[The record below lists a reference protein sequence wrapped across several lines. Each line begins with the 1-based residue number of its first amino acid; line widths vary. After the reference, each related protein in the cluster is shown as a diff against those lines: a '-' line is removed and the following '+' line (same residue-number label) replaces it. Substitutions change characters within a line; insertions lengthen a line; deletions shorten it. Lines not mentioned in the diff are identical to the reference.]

1 MNDIFSKEKRSEVMK
16 SVKSSNNKS
25 TELKLIS
32 IFKEYSIKGWKRN
45 YKIKGSPDFVFLK
58 LKIAIFTD
66 GCFWH
71 GHNCRNLTPKDN
83 AEFWQNKILKNKK
96 HDKDTTKRLKKLGWK
111 VIRIWECELKDKKRK
126 ILLYKLRQLMKL

>member
-45 YKIKGSPDFVFLK
+45 YKIKCSPDFVFLK

-96 HDKDTTKRLKKLGWK
+96 YDKDTTKRLKKLGWK

-126 ILLYKLRQLMKL
+126 ILLSKIRCLFK